1 MTRRI
6 ELRGKH
12 GKGFFAIVDDE
23 DYEWLSQYKWY
34 GKKSKNGKLYACTPI
49 RSTIVC
55 MHSMILSVPKGLTG
69 DHKNNNGLDN
79 TRDNLRIATV
89 SQNNANKKPSDS
101 KSKTSTYKGV
111 YKRNKTAAT
120 WTVKLTVDAKRIY
133 IGSFATED
141 EAGKAYDK
149 AATHYFG
156 EFAYL
161 NFPK

>member
-49 RSTIVC
+49 QKTIIC
-55 MHSMILSVPKGLTG
+55 MHSMILAVPKGLTG
-69 DHKNNNGLDN
+69 DHKNNDGLDN
-79 TRDNLRIATV
+79 TRNNLRIATV
-89 SQNNANKKPSDS
+89 SQNNANKKTSTSP
-101 KSKTSTYKGV
+101 SKTSVYKGV
-111 YKRNKTAAT
+111 HKRNKASSFWIA
-120 WTVKLTVDAKRIY
+120 KLTVNMKTIY

-149 AATHYFG
+149 AATPYFG